1 MRGMDL
7 ELAGDTAVVTASTSG
22 LGYGVARAFA
32 TEDANVVLNGRDED
46 RLASARADLEA
57 LGTGTVA
64 AAAADVTDPDAVTDP
79 VAVAADRFGTVD
91 HLVTSS
97 GGVPSG
103 GFETLSDA
111 EWQAAFEELV
121 LSVVRL
127 VRAAIPYLTDGG
139 GTITA
144 LTSRSVKEPH
154 ESMVLSSAVRPCVA
168 GLVKTL
174 SRELAPA
181 VRANVVLPGPHETAG
196 LEAHVTE
203 GVERGAYES
212 YEAGL
217 AELTADVPLGR
228 AGDPEEFGNLVAV
241 LCSDRAG
248 YVTGEA
254 LLVEG
259 GSTHSML

>member
-1 MRGMDL
+1 MDL
-7 ELAGDTAVVTASTSG
+7 ELAGETVVVTASTSG

-32 TEDANVVLNGRDED
+32 AEDANVVLNGRDAD
-46 RLASARADLEA
+46 RLAAARADLEPV
-57 LGTGTVA
+57 GDGTVA
-64 AAAADVTDPDAVTDP
+64 AATADITDPDEATDP
-79 VAVAADRFGTVD
+79 VDAAVERFGTVD
-91 HLVTSS
+91 HLVTNS

-103 GFETLSDA
+103 RFEELDDA
-111 EWQAAFEELV
+111 EWQAAFDELV
-121 LSVVRL
+121 MSVVRI
-127 VRAAIPYLTDGG
+127 VRAATGHLVDGG

-154 ESMVLSSAVRPCVA
+154 ETMVLSSAVRPCVA

-181 VRANVVLPGPHETAG
+181 VRANVVLPGPHETDG
-196 LEAHVTE
+196 LEEHVTE
-203 GVERGAYES
+203 GVERGTYDS

-241 LCSDRAG
+241 LCSERAG

-259 GSTHSML
+259 GSCHSVL